1 MQSSAFRN
9 PLTVVAMAAA
19 LAVPVP
25 MSDPV
30 GIYAMIDKVVLVP
43 NATNPTAI
51 QIWGTFAISD
61 QQPGGDHYLPAVKG
75 YLYYTIDP
83 SKERATRAEWA
94 DLQGMAGKKAV
105 VGFAAKYQRPTPG
118 RVRCAT
124 EAPSEP
130 DAYVLHF
137 GVVKMPAEQNSG
149 WPIAKGLLA
158 ASAPNAA
165 CRTSK

>member
-1 MQSSAFRN
+1 MRSSEFRR
-9 PLTVVAMAAA
+9 PLTIVAMAAA

-30 GIYAMIDKVVLVP
+30 GIYAVIDKVVLVP

-51 QIWGTFAISD
+51 QIWGTFAVSD
-61 QQPGGDHYLPAVKG
+61 QQPGDHYRPAVKG
-75 YLYYTIDP
+75 YLYYAIDA

-94 DLQGMAGKKAV
+94 DLSGMAGKKAV
-105 VGFAAKYQRPTPG
+105 VGFAAKWQRPTPG

-130 DAYVLHF
+130 DVYVLHF

-149 WPIAKGLLA
+149 WPIAKELLA
-158 ASAPNAA
+158 ASAPSATCA
-165 CRTSK
+165 KGS

>member
-25 MSDPV
+25 MSDPI

-61 QQPGGDHYLPAVKG
+61 QKGGDHYYPAVKG
-75 YLYYTIDP
+75 YLYYTIDT

-105 VGFAAKYQRPTPG
+105 VGFAAKWQRAAPG

-124 EAPSEP
+124 EAPAEP
-130 DAYVLHF
+130 DVYALGF

-149 WPIAKGLLA
+149 WPIAKELLA